1 MQTTITKL
9 PDITEYNKYI
19 MSIPLSSDITVLAIF
34 KQLFRSDDVII
45 DIYLNEI
52 ANETK
57 ILGGKKLVPDALLC
71 LPKSDLGFNYNVY
84 CSDIDGVNTGIVKNN
99 VYKFYFQFTTQEG
112 EDWS

>member
-1 MQTTITKL
+1 MQTILVKL
-9 PDITEYNKYI
+9 PDTIDYNKYI
-19 MSIPLSSDITVLAIF
+19 MSIPLASDITVLVIF

-45 DIYLNEI
+45 DVYLNEI

-57 ILGGKKLVPDALLC
+57 ILGGKKIVPDALLC
-71 LPKSDLGFNYNVY
+71 LPKNELGFNYSIY
-84 CSDIDGVNTGIVKNN
+84 CIDIDGVDTGTVKNN